1 MNNLVFF
8 MLLMLCMAFH
18 YMPVSWHEVMG
29 VMLVLPFARHIYS
42 CRGWWK
48 MLGRGRTASS
58 GLGLFSSLL
67 NVLLLASFAVVIASG
82 VLVSGYLFRE
92 IIPLELRMNIT
103 LHQLHVSACYWFM
116 LLAAVH
122 TGLHYE
128 SIRRR
133 LWGTIRRWQE
143 YALAAVVLLLGIF
156 GSVSNQ
162 LGSRLMMK
170 HVFHTDAL
178 QLPGMLYFLL
188 LLGIFGMYFLAG
200 SMVRQLAAGRFRKGA
215 IKMQQIWQ
223 K

>member
-29 VMLVLPFARHIYS
+29 IMLVLPFVRHLYS
-42 CRGWWK
+42 YRGWWN
-48 MLGRGRTASS
+48 MLGKGRLAGG
-58 GLGLFSSLL
+58 GLSLFSSLL
-67 NVLLLASFAVVIASG
+67 NVLLLVVFVVVIGSG
-82 VLVSGYLFRE
+82 ILVSGYIFRE

-116 LLAAVH
+116 LLSAVH
-122 TGLHYE
+122 AGLHYE

-133 LWGTIRRWQE
+133 LFGAMLCWQE
-143 YALAAVVLLLGIF
+143 YALFAAVLLLGIF
-156 GSVSNQ
+156 GSISNQ

-178 QLPGMLYFLL
+178 QLPGLIYFLL
-188 LLGIFGMYFLAG
+188 LLGIFGSYFLAG
-200 SMVRQLAAGRFRKGA
+200 SMIRKLTVKKSA
-215 IKMQQIWQ
+215 KI
-223 K
+223 